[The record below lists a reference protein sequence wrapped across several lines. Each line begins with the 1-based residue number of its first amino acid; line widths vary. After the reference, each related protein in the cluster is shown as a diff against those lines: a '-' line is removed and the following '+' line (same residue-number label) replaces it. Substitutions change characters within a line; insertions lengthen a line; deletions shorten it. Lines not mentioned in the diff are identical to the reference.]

1 MKGLDFRD
9 PVEGR
14 KQNKEIAKSDT
25 ITDVGLKIERFR
37 IARDRQNKKRVAK
50 DFFLVVFGIF
60 LRNTL
65 VQTQIFNMGWNPR
78 LLSKTIFPVNVGE

>member
-25 ITDVGLKIERFR
+25 ITDVRLKIERFR

-50 DFFLVVFGIF
+50 DFFLKVRFKVFPQECNIS
-60 LRNTL
+60 NTTL
-65 VQTQIFNMGWNPR
+65 QLGRENRGYFQRQFSP
-78 LLSKTIFPVNVGE
+78 

>member
-25 ITDVGLKIERFR
+25 ITDVGSKIERFR

-50 DFFLVVFGIF
+50 DFFLYSSGDRF
-60 LRNTL
+60 
-65 VQTQIFNMGWNPR
+65 
-78 LLSKTIFPVNVGE
+78 